1 MSLTYIVLNLV
12 LQNELESKKMESG
25 NHDITLL
32 LLTRQL
38 LDIRLA
44 YKKARFSL
52 RNLEYDEGNRE

>member
-44 YKKARFSL
+44 YKKARFLL